1 VKFALIS
8 WKFRLL
14 FSKNLNL
21 NTNLFDAD
29 MSLLI
34 LLKIKRHI
42 IKIGS
47 NMLNKLVL
55 RTLLSISLAFGALGA
70 ANATLISQDILLN
83 SDLDNVDEYQ
93 VIGNIT
99 ISLDNMD
106 VDAGFG
112 YVYDTWESFTFYGYE
127 ADPFDANWNLFTAIV
142 DVDNIAAGIEA
153 LDFDVTLFS
162 TLSFAGFIDAFDPAG
177 SINYS
182 FFNNADASLI
192 DTGALAF
199 GNATVVP
206 APATLVLF
214 LTAVVALTSRRKHS

>member
-1 VKFALIS
+1 VKFALFFFEI
-8 WKFRLL
+8 RLL
-14 FSKNLNL
+14 FTKNIK
-21 NTNLFDAD
+21 LFDAD

-127 ADPFDANWNLFTAIV
+127 ADPVPDQFIAIV

-162 TLSFAGFIDAFDPAG
+162 TLSFNGFIDAFDPAG